1 MQIEKRES
9 LRERKAAY
17 KAARKQMVGK
27 SGVPPANVGVSPS
40 RRTTT
45 SRRPW
50 ALPAAADRDIDDRVV
65 ISRSVGGFRKEDLLA
80 REGLDL

>member
-27 SGVPPANVGVSPS
+27 SGVPPANVGVARS

-45 SRRPW
+45 SRRPSGP
-50 ALPAAADRDIDDRVV
+50 PAAADRDADDRLV
-65 ISRSVGGFRKEDLLA
+65 IA
-80 REGLDL
+80 R